1 MTGKL
6 LFLTA
11 MSSPAPL
18 VACWLDQSI
27 GEAGT
32 HLDLKRR
39 FEGVSNRITK
49 WHYFDSGDDFNAF
62 LDANPDVKL
71 VAIMSGGFA
80 RRLVTPVSDR
90 EALHSVYVF
99 CGNRERYRSL
109 LADENKIKGVFDSE
123 DDLYRKIH
131 DDLQS
136 DS

>member
-1 MTGKL
+1 MRSKL
-6 LFLTA
+6 LSSTT
-11 MSSPAPL
+11 MSSRAPL

-39 FEGVSNRITK
+39 FESVSNRITQ
-49 WHYFDSGDDFNAF
+49 WHYFDSGDRFNEF
-62 LDANPDVKL
+62 LDANPNVKL

-80 RRLVTPVSDR
+80 KRLVTPVSDR

-99 CGNRERYRSL
+99 CANKEKYKSL
-109 LADENKIKGVFDSE
+109 PADEKKIKGVFNSE
-123 DDLYRKIH
+123 DDLYRQIH
-131 DDLQS
+131 YDLKS